1 MGREAFIDHDFR
13 PPTKAIID
21 QANAIIVSYQ
31 AQGFTLTLRQLY
43 YQFVARDLIP
53 NRQTEYKRLGSIVN
67 DARLAGLI
75 DWSAIE
81 DRTRNVRGGDWG
93 YEDPSDAISSLASGY
108 SEEFWTAQP
117 RHVEV
122 WIEKDA
128 LIGVIE
134 PVCRRWRLPYLGCR
148 GYVSQSE
155 QYAAGKRFARMDRV
169 GRSPVVLYLGD
180 HDPSGMD
187 MTRDHVDRLAMFA
200 RWPVE
205 VRRLALNM
213 SQIEEYDPPTVLAL
227 LDRLST
233 AERDAEK
240 WHDAAMKAGV
250 VVRADGSLIYA
261 SRERADAAVA
271 RVAELEDLLET
282 FACLANEESDDA
294 DDECV
299 VRLLYDHPDP
309 EFGGPD
315 TLLGELFMRPFRQ
328 ARSLL
333 TTKEE
338 EHGN

>member
-1 MGREAFIDHDFR
+1 MRETFIERSFQPASLR
-13 PPTKAIID
+13 VID
-21 QANAIIVSYQ
+21 QANEIIDDYR

-93 YEDPSDAISSLASGY
+93 YENPSDAIRSMAEGY
-108 SEEFWTAQP
+108 SEEFWDKQP

-134 PVCRRWRLPYLGCR
+134 RACNRWRLPYLGCR

-155 QYAAGKRFARMDRV
+155 QYAAGKRFARLDRQ
-169 GRSPVVLYLGD
+169 GRQPVVLYLGD

-213 SQIEEYDPPTVLAL
+213 SQIEEYDPPPNPAKETDSRSGPYIEQYGQSSWELDALEPTVIDQLIEDQLQDLVDHDLWRA
-227 LDRLST
+227 
-233 AERDAEK
+233 AEAQQ
-240 WHDAAMKAGV
+240 
-250 VVRADGSLIYA
+250 
-261 SRERADAAVA
+261 
-271 RVAELEDLLET
+271 
-282 FACLANEESDDA
+282 EES
-294 DDECV
+294 
-299 VRLLYDHPDP
+299 RKI
-309 EFGGPD
+309 
-315 TLLGELFMRPFRQ
+315 
-328 ARSLL
+328 L
-333 TTKEE
+333 TEVSDRWEE
-338 EHGN
+338 VEAFIGASPQ